1 MNMNIQALMKEA
13 KKMQANLEKTQK
25 DLEKTEYTGESSLVS
40 VVFSGNLKLKSVK
53 INLEDGLE
61 KDDAEMLEDMV
72 LIAVNDAINKLTAD
86 KEKKLG
92 KYGQGLSGLM

>member
-1 MNMNIQALMKEA
+1 MNIQALMKEA
-13 KKMQANLEKTQK
+13 KKMQADLEKTQK
-25 DLEKTEYTGESSLVS
+25 ELDKTEYTGESSLVS
-40 VVFSGNLKLKSVK
+40 VVLGGNLKLKSVK

-72 LIAVNDAINKLTAD
+72 LIAVNDAINKLNAD